1 MKGKLMRKPRMNKSE
16 KEFVNSVI
24 QLAFTN
30 PELREGNVTRIDLEK
45 FNTLSIEDQNKFFTL
60 TLTKTR

>member
-1 MKGKLMRKPRMNKSE
+1 MAKPRMKKAE

-30 PELREGNVTRIDLEK
+30 PELRKGNSTSIDLEK
-45 FNTLSIEDQNKFFTL
+45 FNTLSVDDQNKFFQLIT
-60 TLTKTR
+60 TKTR

>member
-1 MKGKLMRKPRMNKSE
+1 MRKPRMNKSE

-30 PELREGNVTRIDLEK
+30 PELREGNSTRIDLEK
-45 FNTLSIEDQNKFFTL
+45 FHTLSVENQNKFFQLIT
-60 TLTKTR
+60 TKTR